1 MRLAAL
7 IKKEFRQFRRDRRM
21 VVMAIM
27 APIIQLTL
35 LGYAANLDVKDLP
48 IAVCDDDRSAES
60 ARLVAEVGN
69 SGYFVI
75 ALQTGR
81 STDLIPL
88 LDRGQAQ
95 LALHIPYGFS
105 GDLRQGKAVVQLLI
119 DGSDANSA
127 GIGAGYL
134 NALVTQHGA
143 RAAAQQLRAVGLG
156 GRAPTVDLRTRVLY
170 NPTLESVYYM
180 VPGVLGLV
188 LLVITGNLT
197 SLSIVKEREA
207 GTLEQVMVTPLRAWE
222 LILGKLVPYGLV
234 ATADMLLVMGVILFW
249 FRVPMQG
256 SFPLLFAALLL
267 FLLTCL
273 GTGLLVSTVSGTQ
286 QQAQMTMF
294 FVMLPSIILSGF
306 AYPIHNMPQW
316 MQTLTYAIPLR
327 YFLTV
332 IRSIMLK
339 GSGVE
344 DLWRELTALLCFGVV
359 LIAAGAF
366 SFRKRLQ

>member
-1 MRLAAL
+1 
-7 IKKEFRQFRRDRRM
+7 
-21 VVMAIM
+21 M

-35 LGYAANLDVKDLP
+35 LGYAANLDVKHLP
-48 IAVCDDDRSAES
+48 VAVCDEDRSAES
-60 ARLVAEVGN
+60 ARLVAEIEN

-75 ALQTGR
+75 AVRTSR

-88 LDRGQAQ
+88 LDRGKAQ
-95 LALHIPYGFS
+95 LALHIPYGF
-105 GDLRQGKAVVQLLI
+105 GKDLRGGEAVVQLLI
-119 DGSDANSA
+119 DASDANSA

-143 RAAAQQLRAVGLG
+143 RAMARNLQATGPSVSV
-156 GRAPTVDLRTRVLY
+156 PMVDLRTRVLY

-222 LILGKLVPYGLV
+222 LMVGKLVPYGLV
-234 ATADMLLVMGVILFW
+234 ATADMLLVMGVILLW

-294 FVMLPSIILSGF
+294 FVMMPSILLSGF
-306 AYPIHNMPQW
+306 AYPIHNMPEW
-316 MQTLTYAIPLR
+316 MQTLTYCIPLR

-344 DLWRELTALLCFGVV
+344 DLWRELAALLGFGVL